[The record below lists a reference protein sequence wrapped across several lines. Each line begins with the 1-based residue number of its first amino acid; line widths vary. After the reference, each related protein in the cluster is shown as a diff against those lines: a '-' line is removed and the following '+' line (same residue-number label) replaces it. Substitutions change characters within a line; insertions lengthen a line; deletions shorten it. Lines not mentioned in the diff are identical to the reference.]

1 MILEPIPIA
10 PRGVDPLSCISAG
23 GPMTACAYRASTV
36 ASPLERLYRSLAVPE
51 RVVSLNV
58 DRLVCPRLPVCD
70 AILHDII
77 VKRDGSHLTATYS
90 AYLSTAIDA
99 DLHRRG
105 VLAGKG

>member
-1 MILEPIPIA
+1 
-10 PRGVDPLSCISAG
+10 
-23 GPMTACAYRASTV
+23 
-36 ASPLERLYRSLAVPE
+36 
-51 RVVSLNV
+51 
-58 DRLVCPRLPVCD
+58 VCPRLPVCD

-99 DLHRRG
+99 DLHRGG